1 MKLEKIALGETGQF
15 SPIFLDYLSKK
26 ESLKD
31 FYTHYPAIENFEQ
44 QIAAKRSFP
53 KASRIVL
60 AEVLNQQYGALDM
73 SPALRENIHGV
84 VDEKTFTVTT
94 GHQLNIFTG
103 PLYFIYKI
111 VTVINACKSLKARY
125 PGYRFVPVYWMA
137 SEDHD
142 FEEISYFYL
151 YGKKHTW
158 QTEQKGAVGRFM
170 PQSLNVVLSELP
182 ERIPLFEKAYLNHS
196 NLADAVRYY
205 VNELFGHEGLVVV
218 DGDHPELKRLF
229 APIVRKDI
237 EGHISGKLAEETS
250 QRLDEIGYKTQI
262 FPREINFFYLNSIHR
277 ERIVEADGRYKVKN
291 TDLTFSREELWKL
304 LNEHP
309 EKFSPNVVMRP
320 VYQEVILPNLAYVGG
335 PAEVAYWLQLKSVFD
350 HYQLP
355 LPIIM
360 PRSFGLVVHK
370 SQANKID
377 KLGLQLPD
385 LFLENHEIRK
395 KYVRENSENELLLG
409 EEKAAFLRLME
420 QVKAKAVAIDKT
432 LEGYMGKQETRLLQE
447 FEAMEKKL
455 QKAEEQNQSTAI
467 GQIENIK
474 EKLFPAG
481 GLQERHDNFLNFY
494 LSNPAIVEEFL
505 KGFDAFD
512 FSFHIFMEE

>member
-1 MKLEKIALGETGQF
+1 MRVEKISLGETGQF
-15 SPIFLDYLSKK
+15 SPIFLDYLSQKD
-26 ESLKD
+26 SLKP
-31 FYTHYPAIENFEQ
+31 FYQHFPAVENFEK
-44 QIAAKRSFP
+44 QIALKQGFSR
-53 KASRIVL
+53 ASRLIL
-60 AEVLNQQYGALDM
+60 EKVLNQQYGALDM
-73 SPALRENIHGV
+73 SPMLRENVHGLI
-84 VDEKTFTVTT
+84 DDKTFTITT

-111 VTVINACKSLKARY
+111 ITVINACKALKAKY

-151 YGKKHTW
+151 YGKKFSW
-158 QTEQKGAVGRFM
+158 QTDQKGAVGRFM
-170 PQSLNVVLSELP
+170 PQSLNVVLDELP
-182 ERIPLFEKAYLNHS
+182 ERIPMFEKAYLDHS

-218 DGDHPELKRLF
+218 DGDHPELKKLF
-229 APIVRKDI
+229 APVVKQDI
-237 EGHISGKLAEETS
+237 ESHISGKLVEETS
-250 QRLDEIGYKTQI
+250 RRLDELGYKTQI

-277 ERIVEADGRYKVKN
+277 ERIVEKDGGFGVKN
-291 TDLTFSREELWKL
+291 TDLTFNREELWNL
-304 LNEHP
+304 LEKHP

-350 HYQLP
+350 HYNLP
-355 LPIIM
+355 LPMLM
-360 PRSFGLVVHK
+360 PRNFGLVVQK
-370 SQANKID
+370 NLAGKIE
-377 KLGLQLPD
+377 KLGLQLKE
-385 LFLENHEIRK
+385 LFLEIHEIRK
-395 KYVRENSENELLLG
+395 KYVREHSENDLLLA
-409 EEKAAFLRLME
+409 EEKAAFVNLMQ
-420 QVKAKAVAIDKT
+420 QVKAKAIAIDKT

-447 FEAMEKKL
+447 FEGMEKKL
-455 QKAEEQNQSTAI
+455 QKAEEHNQSTAI

-474 EKLFPAG
+474 EKLFPGG

-494 LSNPAIVEEFL
+494 LTNPAVLQQFL
-505 KGFDAFD
+505 NGFDAFD